1 MSSPPTTK
9 NGHHEIIEH
18 ELANGLKVLTKEVHT
33 APVISNYIW
42 YKVGSRNEQPGLTG
56 ASHWVEHMLFKGTPK
71 FPKEKLKR
79 VIEGNGGRWNG
90 FTTTDY
96 TAYYESLPADKV
108 SIGLALEA
116 ERMQNSIFEPNEVE
130 SERTVILS
138 EREGM
143 ENSPDYVLYEEVQA
157 TAYKAHPY
165 QWGVIGWSSDL
176 KSMTRDELYAHYQ
189 KYYTPNNATLVVV
202 GDFKTADL
210 MKELERY
217 FSHLTRGENITGPTT
232 VEPKQRGE
240 RRVKVRKVGTLA
252 YVAVAYHIP
261 AAGHPDLYP
270 LEVLSTV
277 MSSGKTSRLYRAL
290 VDKQLATSAYFYDGF
305 SKDAGLA
312 WVMAEACAGVTSNT
326 LEAGLLEQVDAV
338 QNDLITEAELEKAI
352 NQTAARFVFS
362 LDSISNQASQ
372 IGYYE
377 TLLSYK
383 YLETRLD
390 RIRSVTREQIREA
403 AQTYLTEDNRTVGH
417 FQPIPPTSEAG

>member
-1 MSSPPTTK
+1 MSSPPATK

-18 ELANGLKVLTKEVHT
+18 QLPNGLKVLTKEVHT

-42 YKVGSRNEQPGLTG
+42 YKVGSRNERPGLTG

-71 FPKEKLKR
+71 FPKEELKR

-116 ERMQNSIFEPNEVE
+116 ERMQNSIFKPDEVE

-210 MKELERY
+210 MKAVERY
-217 FSHLTRGENITGPTT
+217 FSHLTRGETIAGPTT
-232 VEPKQRGE
+232 VEPTQQGE

-261 AAGHPDLYP
+261 AAGHPDL
-270 LEVLSTV
+270 
-277 MSSGKTSRLYRAL
+277 A
-290 VDKQLATSAYFYDGF
+290 
-305 SKDAGLA
+305 AG
-312 WVMAEACAGVTSNT
+312 
-326 LEAGLLEQVDAV
+326 
-338 QNDLITEAELEKAI
+338 I
-352 NQTAARFVFS
+352 
-362 LDSISNQASQ
+362 
-372 IGYYE
+372 
-377 TLLSYK
+377 
-383 YLETRLD
+383 
-390 RIRSVTREQIREA
+390 
-403 AQTYLTEDNRTVGH
+403 
-417 FQPIPPTSEAG
+417 